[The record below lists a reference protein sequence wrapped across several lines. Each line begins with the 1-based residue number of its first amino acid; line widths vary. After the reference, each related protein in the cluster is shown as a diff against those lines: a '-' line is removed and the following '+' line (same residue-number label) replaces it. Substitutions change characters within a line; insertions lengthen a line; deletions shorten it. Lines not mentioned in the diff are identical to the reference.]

1 MLTTGGGASTPENSC
16 MGEVL
21 QPFGNVDDI
30 VLVIAVVDVMVA
42 NDL

>member
-1 MLTTGGGASTPENSC
+1 